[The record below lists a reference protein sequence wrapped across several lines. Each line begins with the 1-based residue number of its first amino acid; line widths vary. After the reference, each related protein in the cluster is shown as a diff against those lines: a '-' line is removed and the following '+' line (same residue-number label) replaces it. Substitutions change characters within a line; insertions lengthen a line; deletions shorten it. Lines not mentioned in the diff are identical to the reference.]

1 MADKQNNVMVLGDYG
16 ILYERIELSMGETE
30 GDLKALLREVVLTS
44 AQTRRGKSCGW
55 NPQCP
60 LVTHVLPVA
69 LLPWGNLGKLC
80 LPSR

>member
-1 MADKQNNVMVLGDYG
+1 MVLGDYG

-55 NPQCP
+55 NPVSTGHARP
-60 LVTHVLPVA
+60 PRRVTVVGEVQNPWQVMSA
-69 LLPWGNLGKLC
+69 LALTN
-80 LPSR
+80 